1 MPRMDLVRFGKEWE
15 INSREDYDK
24 AMEVLDGNEFCA
36 NMCDDYSVTKR
47 EIAEV
52 NAQRHAV
59 VLIARKKGI
68 I

>member
-1 MPRMDLVRFGKEWE
+1 MDLVRFGKEWE